1 MRLILLG
8 PPGAGKGTQAQR
20 LVERYSIV
28 QLSTGDMLRAAV
40 AAETAIGLRAK
51 DIMASGGLVPDEVV
65 VGIISDRLEQDDAE
79 NGFILDGFPRTVPQA
94 EALDELLSS
103 KGIELDAVV
112 ELKVNEGALLA
123 RVENRVAEMRARG
136 EEPRADDNAE
146 ALAKRLASYRAQ
158 TEPLVQYY
166 SERRKLLTV
175 DGMMTIEEVTK
186 EIERLLN
193 AVTAGDSK
201 PARRSAKP
209 KAAKAKPAKAKAGK
223 AKAGKASKEATA
235 ETAKPKAAKGAKADK
250 AAKPAKGSAV
260 KAKAAKAKP
269 AKAVRAKAVEGKAVK
284 GKTVKAKAAKADVSK
299 AKAAKG
305 KTSKV
310 KAPKASASKAKAGK
324 AKAGKAVKT
333 LKKAVKAPKA
343 SKNSAK
349 NTAKPVAKSGH
360 KAGLKGKK
368 ATANSKAPVAKVGKT
383 AGKAKAPSKKAPSK
397 KAPSKKAA
405 ANKKAVAKTA
415 TKAVRKTAGKA
426 GRSSTK
432 KRGKA

>member
-40 AAETAIGLRAK
+40 AAETPIGLKAK

-65 VGIISDRLEQDDAE
+65 VGIISDRLEHDDAE

-186 EIERLLN
+186 EIERLLT

-209 KAAKAKPAKAKAGK
+209 KAAKAKAAKAKAGK
-223 AKAGKASKEATA
+223 AKAGKASKEAAA

-250 AAKPAKGSAV
+250 ADKAAKPAKGKAV
-260 KAKAAKAKP
+260 KAKASKAERAKP
-269 AKAVRAKAVEGKAVK
+269 AKAAKAAKGKAVK
-284 GKTVKAKAAKADVSK
+284 AKTVKAKAAKAEVAK
-299 AKAAKG
+299 AKAPKG
-305 KTSKV
+305 
-310 KAPKASASKAKAGK
+310 KAPKAKASKASASK

-368 ATANSKAPVAKVGKT
+368 ATAKSKAPVAKAGKT

-397 KAPSKKAA
+397 KAAA
-405 ANKKAVAKTA
+405 SKKAVAKT
-415 TKAVRKTAGKA
+415 AVRKTAGKA
-426 GRSSTK
+426 GPSSTK